1 MAEKQMIPWTDYLI
15 PLPQEIEVSD
25 PVRIAADQIGLV
37 VAHDASRMVAQAVDE
52 LRAAFR
58 EKSGCDPVG
67 NSFTIHIGRLIEVGN
82 LIDQAEDEEARL
94 R

>member
-52 LRAAFR
+52 LRAVPR
-58 EKSGCDPVG
+58 E
-67 NSFTIHIGRLIEVGN
+67 E
-82 LIDQAEDEEARL
+82 RL
-94 R
+94 RSRWQLLYHPYWPAD